1 MTHKS
6 CQLRKL
12 VGEAEEKRIFLHV
25 LLFSILRKKRKKGG
39 RKETR
44 KKGNVEGI
52 YDLYLGNVC
61 ELVKFN
67 LGRLFMR
74 VCSTVWQWR
83 NITISPYVHTRIRYS
98 FVANEKLSLYT
109 AVQICRRSLLCEY
122 RFCEF

>member
-12 VGEAEEKRIFLHV
+12 GGEAEENVFFALAPV
-25 LLFSILRKKRKKGG
+25 SPPQKKKKGG

-44 KKGNVEGI
+44 KKGNGEGI

-74 VCSTVWQWR
+74 VCT
-83 NITISPYVHTRIRYS
+83 
-98 FVANEKLSLYT
+98 
-109 AVQICRRSLLCEY
+109 
-122 RFCEF
+122 